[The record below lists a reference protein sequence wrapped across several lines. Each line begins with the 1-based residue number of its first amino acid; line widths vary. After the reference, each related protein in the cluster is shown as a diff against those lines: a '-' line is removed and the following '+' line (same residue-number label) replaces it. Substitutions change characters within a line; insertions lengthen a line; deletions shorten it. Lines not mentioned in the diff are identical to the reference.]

1 MFPAYTDQDIVS
13 ELPDIGELPL
23 DAEVYVDEA
32 EYARIMRRLIT
43 LDGEPLPSVSAFN
56 SSI

>member
-13 ELPDIGELPL
+13 ELPDIGELSL
-23 DAEVYVDEA
+23 DAEVNVDDA
-32 EYARIMRRLIT
+32 ECARIVRRLIT
-43 LDGEPLPSVSAFN
+43 PDVEPLPSVSAFN